1 MSFIPAREKIFR
13 EKIGLVQEEREIKL
27 KNKQRRAKTKESLK
41 SNMNKTLDNIR
52 KLEGSLRQIHFIR
65 EQKKNIRFEIGQT
78 KRYLE
83 FLEISLGLSLFY
95 NFLALKDKIKQITL
109 KQDKKIIQSKILR
122 LDLNFPGQSPI
133 NSGSSS
139 PKSNNLH
146 HHTSFKSSL
155 SKNLN
160 FF

>member
-83 FLEISLGLSLFY
+83 FL
-95 NFLALKDKIKQITL
+95 ALKDKIKQITL

>member
-13 EKIGLVQEEREIKL
+13 EKIEIVQEEKEIKL
-27 KNKQRRAKTKESLK
+27 KNKQRRAKTKETLK
-41 SNMNKTLDNIR
+41 TNMNQTLDHIR

-65 EQKKNIRFEIGQT
+65 EQKKSVKFEIGQT
-78 KRYLE
+78 KKYIE
-83 FLEISLGLSLFY
+83 
-95 NFLALKDKIKQITL
+95 FLALKDKIKKITL
-109 KQDKKIIQSKILR
+109 NQDKKIIQSKILR
-122 LDLNFPGQSPI
+122 LELNFPGQSPI

-139 PKSNNLH
+139 PKSSNIL